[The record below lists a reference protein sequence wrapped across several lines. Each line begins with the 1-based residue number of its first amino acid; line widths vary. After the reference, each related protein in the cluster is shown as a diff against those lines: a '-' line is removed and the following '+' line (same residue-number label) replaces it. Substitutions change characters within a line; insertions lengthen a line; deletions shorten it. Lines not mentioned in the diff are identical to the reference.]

1 MASLVTNKF
10 RVHNAQQF
18 VESFSENAN
27 TVIYL
32 GIGQVT
38 PFPDDNTPPTPN
50 NTVEVTEYG
59 PWNEMYAA
67 KRILT
72 SDVTHA
78 IPRYSWSSGTVYTQ
92 YDDKATNLTADD
104 FYVITDDFHV
114 FKCLFNNG
122 GTASTT
128 KPTLPGTLAQ
138 RFTTAD
144 GYVWRYMYTV
154 GTTAAL
160 KFLTNDYIPVET
172 LTSDNGSNQW
182 TVQTGAVDGSIEV
195 VLVTGGGSSYA
206 SAPTVTIEGDGTGA
220 TATANVGG
228 GVVTSVEIT
237 NVGSGYTRASIVFDN
252 TGTGGSGATARAI
265 ISPKGGHGHDA
276 VEELGGKFVIMN
288 SRLDGNE
295 ANTFST
301 SNEFRQVTVLR
312 DPFIY
317 GTTDRSLAVLQRQ
330 TYRYTLSGVSGTF
343 QADELVTDAG
353 SNSAVV
359 VEWDSTASNL
369 FTKTPLNLEFANGS
383 LLTGN
388 TSGATG
394 TISVVSTPGLEPYTG
409 DILYVENR
417 VPIARADDQIEDIK
431 LIIQF

>member
-10 RVHNAQQF
+10 RVHNAEQF
-18 VESFSENAN
+18 VESFTEAAN
-27 TVIYL
+27 SVIYL

-38 PFPDDNTPPTPN
+38 SFPDDNNPPTPN
-50 NTVEVTEYG
+50 NTVNVIEYT

-67 KRILT
+67 KRILGG
-72 SDVTHA
+72 DVTHA
-78 IPRYSWSSGTVYTQ
+78 LPRYNWTSGTVYTQ
-92 YDDKATNLTADD
+92 YDNQTTDLVSDD
-104 FYVITDDFHV
+104 FYVMTDEYHV

-122 GTASTT
+122 GIASTS
-128 KPTLPGTLAQ
+128 KPTLPGTLTQ

-144 GYVWRYMYTV
+144 GYVWRFMYTV

-160 KFLTNDYIPVET
+160 KFLTNDYIPVQT
-172 LTSDNGSNQW
+172 LESDNGTNQW
-182 TVQTGAVDGSIEV
+182 TVQSGAVDGAIEV
-195 VLVTGGGSSYA
+195 VLVTNGGSGYFSGNT
-206 SAPTVTIEGDGTGA
+206 TVTITGDGTGA
-220 TATANVGG
+220 TATANVSGG
-228 GVVTSVEIT
+228 AVDGVTIT
-237 NVGSGYTRASIVFDN
+237 NVGSGYTRATVSI
-252 TGTGGSGATARAI
+252 SGAGASATGRAI

-276 VEELGGKFVIMN
+276 VEELGGKYVIMN
-288 SRLDGNE
+288 ARLDGNE

-301 SNEFRQVTVLR
+301 SNEFRQVSVIR
-312 DPFIY
+312 DPFAY
-317 GTTDRSLAVLQRQ
+317 GTTDRALSVLQRQ

-343 QADELVTDAG
+343 QIDELVEDAG

-359 VEWDSTASNL
+359 VEWNASSNNL
-369 FTKTPLNLEFANGS
+369 FTKTPLNLEFAS
-383 LLTGN
+383 AAVLTGN

-394 TISVVSTPGLEPYTG
+394 TVAVVSTPGLEPYSG

>member
-10 RVHNAQQF
+10 RVHNAEQF
-18 VESFSENAN
+18 VESFDESAN

-38 PFPDDNTPPTPN
+38 PFPDDNNPPTPN
-50 NTVEVTEYG
+50 NTVSVVEYT

-67 KRILT
+67 KRILG

-78 IPRYSWSSGTVYTQ
+78 IPRYNWASGTIYTQ
-92 YDDKATNLTADD
+92 YDNLATDLNSDV
-104 FYVITDDFHV
+104 FYVMTDDFHV

-122 GTASTT
+122 GIASTS

-138 RFTTAD
+138 RFTTGD

-160 KFLTNDYIPVET
+160 KFLTNDYIPVQT
-172 LTSDNGSNQW
+172 LASDNGTNQW
-182 TVQTGAVDGSIEV
+182 TVQSGAIDGAIEV
-195 VLVTGGGSSYA
+195 ALVTGGGSSYV
-206 SAPTVTIEGDGTGA
+206 SAPTVTIVGDGTGA
-220 TATANVGG
+220 TATATVGG
-228 GVVTSVEIT
+228 GAVTGITIT
-237 NVGSGYTRASIVFDN
+237 NVGSGYSRATIVFDN
-252 TGTGGSGATARAI
+252 TGTGGSGASARPI

-276 VEELGGKFVIMN
+276 VEELGGKYVIMN
-288 SRLDGNE
+288 ARLDGSE

-301 SNEFRQVTVLR
+301 ANEFRQVSVVR
-312 DPFIY
+312 DPFEY
-317 GTTDRSLAVLQRQ
+317 GTTNRALAVLQRQ

-343 QADELVTDAG
+343 QVDELVNDAG
-353 SNSAVV
+353 ANSAVV
-359 VEWDSTASNL
+359 VEWNATTSNL
-369 FTKTPLNLEFANGS
+369 FTKTPLNLEFANGAV
-383 LLTGN
+383 LTGN

-394 TISVVSTPGLEPYTG
+394 TISVVSLPGLEPYSG

-417 VPIARADDQIEDIK
+417 VPIARAEDQIEDFK

>member
-1 MASLVTNKF
+1 MPSLVTNKF

-18 VESFSENAN
+18 VESFTENAN
-27 TVIYL
+27 TIIYL

-38 PFPDDNTPPTPN
+38 PFPNDNAPPTPN
-50 NTVEVTEYG
+50 NTIEVTEYG

-67 KRILT
+67 KRILG

-78 IPRYSWSSGTVYTQ
+78 IERYNWESGTVYTQ
-92 YDDKATNLTADD
+92 YDDKATNLTSDN

-122 GTASTT
+122 GIASTT

-160 KFLTNDYIPVET
+160 KFLTNDYIPVQT
-172 LTSDNGSNQW
+172 LESDNGTNQF
-182 TVQTGAVDGSIEV
+182 TVQTGAVDGAIEI
-195 VLVTGGGSSYA
+195 VLVTNGGSSYA
-206 SAPTVTIEGDGTGA
+206 SAPTVTVEGDGTGA

-228 GVVTSVEIT
+228 GLVTSVVIT
-237 NVGSGYTRASIVFDN
+237 NVGSGYTRASIVFDD

-276 VEELGGKFVIMN
+276 VEELAGNFVIMN

-312 DPFIY
+312 DPFLY

-343 QADELVTDAG
+343 QTDELVNDAG

-359 VEWDSTASNL
+359 VEFDSTSSNL

-394 TISVVSTPGLEPYTG
+394 TIAVISTPGLEPYTG
-409 DILYVENR
+409 DLLYVENR